1 MELLELFQGVY
12 HIDNPAVLRRLH
24 DTVQVCRLKKGEVYL
39 HEGER
44 QSRVMLLWSGIVR
57 GYYTDVNGSEH
68 TDCFCARRG
77 APAMPPCGLYD
88 PSPINLMTLT
98 DCEFAVLP
106 VDDAVNFIHESPD
119 ILHLY
124 SNLLV
129 ASMQLHNR
137 IKNTLCNYSA
147 KQKYD
152 WFLQEYPGLIFDVNN
167 RYIASF
173 LNMTPETL
181 SRLRAADRKAGP
193 TAGASGG
200 EKA

>member
-12 HIDNPAVLRRLH
+12 HIDNPAVLRRLR

-98 DCEFAVLP
+98 DCELRSCRSTTRLILSMNRPISAPVQQFARR
-106 VDDAVNFIHESPD
+106 
-119 ILHLY
+119 LH
-124 SNLLV
+124 
-129 ASMQLHNR
+129 AAAQPHQ
-137 IKNTLCNYSA
+137 NTLCNYSA

-193 TAGASGG
+193 TAGAPDG

>member
-12 HIDNPAVLRRLH
+12 HIDNPAVLRRLR

-98 DCEFAVLP
+98 DASLRSCRSTTRLILSMNRPTSCTCTA
-106 VDDAVNFIHESPD
+106 ICSSPPC
-119 ILHLY
+119 
-124 SNLLV
+124 SCTT
-129 ASMQLHNR
+129 ASK
-137 IKNTLCNYSA
+137 ITLCNYSA

-193 TAGASGG
+193 TAGAPDG

>member
-12 HIDNPAVLRRLH
+12 HIDNPAVLRRLR

-77 APAMPPCGLYD
+77 SPAMPPCGLYD

-98 DCEFAVLP
+98 EKTYECFEAIEEELAVYDGWELAP
-106 VDDAVNFIHESPD
+106 AQDTDAWI
-119 ILHLY
+119 
-124 SNLLV
+124 
-129 ASMQLHNR
+129 
-137 IKNTLCNYSA
+137 
-147 KQKYD
+147 
-152 WFLQEYPGLIFDVNN
+152 
-167 RYIASF
+167 
-173 LNMTPETL
+173 
-181 SRLRAADRKAGP
+181 
-193 TAGASGG
+193 
-200 EKA
+200 

>member
-1 MELLELFQGVY
+1 MNRPTSCTCTA
-12 HIDNPAVLRRLH
+12 I
-24 DTVQVCRLKKGEVYL
+24 C
-39 HEGER
+39 
-44 QSRVMLLWSGIVR
+44 SS
-57 GYYTDVNGSEH
+57 
-68 TDCFCARRG
+68 
-77 APAMPPCGLYD
+77 PPC
-88 PSPINLMTLT
+88 SCT
-98 DCEFAVLP
+98 
-106 VDDAVNFIHESPD
+106 
-119 ILHLY
+119 
-124 SNLLV
+124 
-129 ASMQLHNR
+129 NR

-193 TAGASGG
+193 TAGAPDG